1 MTEFHRE
8 GGKAL
13 SFLVD
18 LPTANPL
25 TFTLLT
31 VNVAKDRKF
40 ASANFLE
47 RSHCK
52 ISRLRGLCGEDKL
65 Y

>member
-8 GGKAL
+8 TL
-13 SFLVD
+13 SFLVN

-25 TFTLLT
+25 TFALLT
-31 VNVAKDRKF
+31 VNVEKF

-52 ISRLRGLCGEDKL
+52 TLRLRGLRGEDKL